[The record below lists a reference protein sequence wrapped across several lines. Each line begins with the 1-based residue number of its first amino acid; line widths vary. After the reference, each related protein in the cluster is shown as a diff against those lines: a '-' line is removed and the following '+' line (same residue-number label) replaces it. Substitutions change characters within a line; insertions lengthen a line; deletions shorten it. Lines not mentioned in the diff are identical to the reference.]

1 MRNPKDLGLLLVIPN
16 NGLFFLF
23 GGTRGGFGEAQADIQ
38 PLQDRTRMLGKKRRV
53 GSIKVTIEKG
63 TKDWG
68 NRERDNE
75 VSKMPCEVYSV
86 YTER

>member
-1 MRNPKDLGLLLVIPN
+1 
-16 NGLFFLF
+16 
-23 GGTRGGFGEAQADIQ
+23 
-38 PLQDRTRMLGKKRRV
+38 MLGKKRHV

-68 NRERDNE
+68 NRERDDE
-75 VSKMPCEVYSV
+75 VSKMPYEVYSV